1 MIRRKVEKAIR
12 RHRLLSEGDG
22 VVVAVSGGPDSVA
35 LLKIFQELSPR
46 YRLALK
52 VAHLNHGLRG
62 EESDRE
68 ESFVRE
74 LCLSLGLPFVSRK
87 VDIRNSLPKS
97 GASLEDACRRERY
110 GFLEEVR
117 LEEGFQKTAL
127 GHHRDDQAETVL
139 MHLLRGSGP
148 EGLRGMLPL
157 RDGTFIRPMLDV
169 SREEVI
175 SFLAERGLAYVKDS
189 SNDEEFCLR
198 NRIRHGLIPDLCAR
212 YNPGLVEN
220 LARTAEILRLEN
232 DFMEGEVRR
241 LLERWRCTG
250 ARGRMDIP
258 LREFLG
264 LHEAIRNRVVKAAL
278 RGFSPEKKGAGF
290 RHVRAVTSLAES
302 GRAGDGLDM
311 PFGVRVKKGYCCLS
325 FEVCA
330 VEGKVPGRARL
341 EGKEGGDL
349 PAYRYDVVVPGEVK
363 IAETGRRMAFRY
375 VGREEVFQST
385 GNTAFM
391 DCAGISFPLTVRSW
405 LHGDRIE
412 PLGMEGSKKVHD
424 IFVDCKVPREDRK
437 VVSLLTDR
445 ASVIWVAGLRLSRRV
460 AITERTTGVLKV
472 EFY

>member
-1 MIRRKVEKAIR
+1 M
-12 RHRLLSEGDG
+12 
-22 VVVAVSGGPDSVA
+22 SGGPDSVA

-87 VDIRNSLPKS
+87 IDVRNVLSKS
-97 GASLEDACRRERY
+97 GTSLEDACRGERY
-110 GFLEEVR
+110 DFLEEVR

-127 GHHRDDQAETVL
+127 GHHRDDQAETLL
-139 MHLLRGSGP
+139 MRLLRGSGP

-169 SREEVI
+169 SREEII
-175 SFLAERGLAYVKDS
+175 SFLAERGLAYVNDS
-189 SNDEEFCLR
+189 SNEEEFCLR

-220 LARTAEILRLEN
+220 LVHTAEILRLEN
-232 DFMEGEVRR
+232 DYMEGEVRR

-250 ARGRMDIP
+250 ARRRMDIP

-302 GRAGDGLDM
+302 GRTGDRLDM
-311 PFGVRVKKGYCCLS
+311 PFGVRVKKGYGCLS
-325 FEVCA
+325 FEVCETA
-330 VEGKVPGRARL
+330 ANVPGRTRHRG
-341 EGKEGGDL
+341 EDGDA
-349 PAYRYDVVVPGEVK
+349 PAYRYDVLVPGEVK

-375 VGREEVFQST
+375 VDRKDVCPAT

-391 DCAGISFPLTVRSW
+391 DCEGISFPLTVRSW
-405 LHGDRIE
+405 RPGDRIE
-412 PLGMEGSKKVHD
+412 PLGMEGSKKVQD
-424 IFVDCKVPREDRK
+424 LFVDCKVSREDRRGIP
-437 VVSLLTDR
+437 LLTDR
-445 ASVIWVAGLRLSRRV
+445 SSVIWVAGLRLSRRV
-460 AITERTTGVLKV
+460 AITERTTGVLKI

>member
-1 MIRRKVEKAIR
+1 VIRRKVEKAIR

-35 LLKIFQELSPR
+35 LLKILQELSPR

-62 EESDRE
+62 ADSDRE

-87 VDIRNSLPKS
+87 VDVRNVLSKS
-97 GASLEDACRRERY
+97 GTSLEDACRRERY
-110 GFLEEVR
+110 DFLEEVR

-139 MHLLRGSGP
+139 MRLLRGSGP

-157 RDGTFIRPMLDV
+157 RNGIFIRPMLDV
-169 SREEVI
+169 SREEII
-175 SFLAERGLAYVKDS
+175 SFLAERGLAYVEDS
-189 SNDEEFCLR
+189 SNEEEFCLR
-198 NRIRHGLIPDLCAR
+198 NRIRHGLIPDLSAR

-220 LARTAEILRLEN
+220 LAHTAEILRLEN
-232 DFMEGEVRR
+232 DYMEGEVRR

-250 ARGRMDIP
+250 AQGRMEIP
-258 LREFLG
+258 LREFLD

-278 RGFSPEKKGAGF
+278 LGFSPEKKGAGF
-290 RHVRAVTSLAES
+290 RHVRAVTSLAEM
-302 GRAGDGLDM
+302 GRTGDRLDM
-311 PFGVRVKKGYCCLS
+311 PFGVRVKKGYGCLI
-325 FEVCA
+325 FETCETA
-330 VEGKVPGRARL
+330 GKVSGMTRSRGEA
-341 EGKEGGDL
+341 GGDT

-375 VGREEVFQST
+375 VDRKDVFPAT

-391 DCAGISFPLTVRSW
+391 DCEGISFPLTVRSW
-405 LHGDRIE
+405 QPGDRIE
-412 PLGMEGSKKVHD
+412 PLGMEGSKKVQD
-424 IFVDCKVPREDRK
+424 IFVDRKVSREDRRRIP
-437 VVSLLTDR
+437 LLTDC
-445 ASVIWVAGLRLSRRV
+445 ASVLWVAGLRLNRRV
-460 AITERTTGVLKV
+460 AITERTTGVLKI